1 LHRLRLGKFLVSFR
15 SCGARLI
22 EGPHLAPTGFDLP
35 KPPESHYHAKFIWGI
50 IGMLPMWLVTTLPTW
65 LVIFIV
71 LYALSTLYVA
81 IKFREARKFL
91 AGAFFVS
98 SGMLWYLWLTG
109 TSIPLVMPSVGTIA
123 TETPDISGQRAI
135 VHFILF
141 LFCFYFG
148 FISNLTSL
156 EKQLVRSSILGTLA
170 MLALV
175 VIPAGT
181 FQYWQ
186 GWGYVAV
193 FVICSGAYTVYL
205 AKRDPALLKRRTEA
219 GIFHEKEFTQK
230 VVMALLYAACIIL
243 VVLPPL
249 DVRFGWSLMPW
260 QVSIIGDAL
269 VAFSF
274 YIFYLVSKVNTYAAA
289 SVRVEEGQKV
299 ISTGAY
305 GFVRHPMYF
314 AALFLF
320 IGTPL
325 ALGSWWTLLLFPV
338 FIPILV
344 ARILNEEKVL
354 VRDLPG
360 YVEYMRK
367 VRYRLIPGVW

>member
-1 LHRLRLGKFLVSFR
+1 
-15 SCGARLI
+15 
-22 EGPHLAPTGFDLP
+22 
-35 KPPESHYHAKFIWGI
+35 
-50 IGMLPMWLVTTLPTW
+50 
-65 LVIFIV
+65 
-71 LYALSTLYVA
+71 
-81 IKFREARKFL
+81 
-91 AGAFFVS
+91 
-98 SGMLWYLWLTG
+98 
-109 TSIPLVMPSVGTIA
+109 
-123 TETPDISGQRAI
+123 
-135 VHFILF
+135 
-141 LFCFYFG
+141 
-148 FISNLTSL
+148 
-156 EKQLVRSSILGTLA
+156 
-170 MLALV
+170 
-175 VIPAGT
+175 
-181 FQYWQ
+181 
-186 GWGYVAV
+186 VAV

-205 AKRDPALLKRRTEA
+205 ARHDPALLKRRTEA
-219 GIFHEKEFTQK
+219 GISHEKEFTQK
-230 VVMALLYAACIIL
+230 VVMVLLYAACIVL

-289 SVRVEEGQKV
+289 NVRVEEGQKV
-299 ISTGAY
+299 ISTGVY

-320 IGTPL
+320 VGTPL
-325 ALGSWWTLLLFPV
+325 ALGSWWTLLLFPA

-360 YVEYMRK
+360 YIEHTHK